1 MWRSAFVW
9 QAQCHH
15 HQHHIHIRLYAVFVH
30 GRQKQMELYQ
40 FLLLRQPP
48 SRITNPHPFPMSSQP
63 SPYNLFSFCCC
74 CCYRWQHGIV
84 FGVWIRNSLHVMYS
98 LGWCSSTHF
107 SQHHERAR
115 QPHRYIH
122 ESCTCIE
129 SAIDGG
135 LVALSCA
142 ADEMHNRHVEL
153 EGRMARDMNRIQ
165 GNQLFPI
172 RINSIETKLYFPLL
186 TLNCVDVLFC

>member
-1 MWRSAFVW
+1 
-9 QAQCHH
+9 
-15 HQHHIHIRLYAVFVH
+15 
-30 GRQKQMELYQ
+30 
-40 FLLLRQPP
+40 
-48 SRITNPHPFPMSSQP
+48 MSSQP

-153 EGRMARDMNRIQ
+153 EGRMARDMSRVQ

-186 TLNCVDVLFC
+186 TLNCVDVLFCWFVLSLLLTVFKPLNSLANVVRFLFVSPRPSGRRMEINKYYNLSFII